1 MIKKVLEE
9 FRIKKTEEL
18 EWKLRFLTAK
28 NRLLNIRVIIK
39 KKKKQDKLQ
48 EKSWEK

>member
-9 FRIKKTEEL
+9 FRIKKIEEL

-28 NRLLNIRVIIK
+28 NRLSKI
-39 KKKKQDKLQ
+39 
-48 EKSWEK
+48 